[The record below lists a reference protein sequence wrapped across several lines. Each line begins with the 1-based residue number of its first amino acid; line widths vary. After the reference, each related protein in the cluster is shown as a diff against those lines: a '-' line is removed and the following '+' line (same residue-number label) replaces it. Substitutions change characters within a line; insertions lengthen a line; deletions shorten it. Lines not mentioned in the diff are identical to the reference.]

1 MQYKQKGFLLR
12 NASVLLVSW
21 LTVLII
27 SCSTVYHVT
36 YTYDRGTDFTKLKTY
51 SWLPLKPEDQMS
63 ESSEQPIQT
72 AVNNQLGSK
81 GYKLVKKNPDFS
93 IVAKVATKDEY
104 WYGSGYYGYRYAHKI
119 EAGTLLLDFVNQKE
133 YRLIWRG
140 EAAAFLD
147 DSYSSD
153 KLGKLVTEAVEKIL
167 KEFPPPSFEQL
178 PLGI

>member
-1 MQYKQKGFLLR
+1 MR
-12 NASVLLVSW
+12 NARVLLVSW

-36 YTYDRGTDFTKLKTY
+36 YDYDRGTDFTKLKTY

-63 ESSEQPIQT
+63 ESREQLIQT

-81 GYKLVKKNPDFS
+81 GYKLVNKNPDFS

-119 EAGTLLLDFVNQKE
+119 EAGTLLVDFVIPRE

-140 EAAAFLD
+140 EAVAVID
-147 DSYSSD
+147 DSYSSEKLD
-153 KLGKLVTEAVEKIL
+153 KLVIEAVEKIL
-167 KEFPPPSFEQL
+167 KEFPPPSSQEL